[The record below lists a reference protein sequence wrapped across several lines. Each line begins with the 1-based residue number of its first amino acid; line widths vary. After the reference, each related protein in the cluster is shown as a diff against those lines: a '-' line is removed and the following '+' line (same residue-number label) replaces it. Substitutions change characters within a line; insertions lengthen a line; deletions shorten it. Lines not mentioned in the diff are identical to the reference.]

1 MPEVVNSGDVG
12 IESMWCGIA
21 CAPACVAACLA
32 KCAADGPLPFGDVI
46 GAMVKAT
53 VGAAI
58 AVGFYKLFS

>member
-32 KCAADGPLPFGDVI
+32 KCKKDGPLPIADVI
-46 GAMVKAT
+46 GAMAKAT

-58 AVGFYKLFS
+58 LAGLYKLFS